1 MSYTL
6 VFASKN
12 HPVQNALVKNKKSS
26 KVRQD
31 RETLASA
38 FAYFLS
44 TSAKGLFLGSRLD
57 TGLCPQAVLRFGRYF
72 LIS

>member
-6 VFASKN
+6 VFASKD
-12 HPVQNALVKNKKSS
+12 HPVQNVLGKNKKSS

-31 RETLASA
+31 RETLGSA

-44 TSAKGLFLGSRLD
+44 TSSKGLFFGSRLD
-57 TGLCPQAVLRFGRYF
+57 TGLCPQAVLRFG
-72 LIS
+72 